1 MIEVTRAVA
10 RQFMEFM
17 ETGNSEGMKSLLAPD
32 MRWWDVMRGYL
43 PDAEYSAASQEFRKL
58 FKSPIKIT
66 IHGMV
71 VEGDKA
77 AVELESYVVLIDDIV
92 YNNHYHML
100 LKIRDD
106 KIIEI
111 KEYLDTQHVV
121 DTFTKV
127 SQASR
132 KDDVLTL
139 KT

>member
-1 MIEVTRAVA
+1 
-10 RQFMEFM
+10 
-17 ETGNSEGMKSLLAPD
+17 
-32 MRWWDVMRGYL
+32 
-43 PDAEYSAASQEFRKL
+43 
-58 FKSPIKIT
+58 
-66 IHGMV
+66 MV